1 MINNYSFPR
10 GASANEFTERSNFPT
25 ISYNPQRDIARCIYQ
40 LRSEFHYLEVL
51 AMLGDVSDAFRH
63 VPVHEDAVHMFVFAI
78 DSYIGINLSCRF
90 RRCGS
95 PLFYSL
101 AGSAINDCMNCQCR
115 YRSRQWTCIVF
126 TAVCGATTNLHG
138 TEQRESTRDA
148 NNALRKVM
156 LTVLGSTAINMK
168 KFTPWSA
175 TNKELDLLWNTVDGT
190 VSIPLDMMD
199 RALAQVDSV
208 LSARKTSKAD
218 LAKLLG
224 VFPHVATWFPST
236 RAFYQRAHMAM
247 ITMSPFTKHRITDV
261 VVEDW
266 RWFNAVLLHNE
277 RFNQVPVSQFA
288 DLASPTV
295 HMYMDASNVW
305 LWVLEPQTRE
315 LLRLWYTADA
325 LIALK
330 DPDTKFNNVTDL
342 QNAVLAAFVWGSH
355 WLSDDRRNST
365 HVRLH
370 IGNTSAVS
378 WASRRLS
385 HHPTAYL
392 YNRPLSLVE
401 LQYRITLSAERVP
414 GRLNTMADAE
424 SRAWSETNICGG
436 STSLRRV
443 HASMLER
450 Q

>member
-1 MINNYSFPR
+1 MINDYSFPR
-10 GASANEFTERSNFPT
+10 GASVHGAIQLPYYFLKSTASYFTR
-25 ISYNPQRDIARCIYQ
+25 IYQ
-40 LRSEFHYLEVL
+40 LRSKFHYLEVL
-51 AMLGDVSDAFRH
+51 IVLRDVSGAFRH
-63 VPVHEDAVHMFVFAI
+63 VPVHEDAVHM
-78 DSYIGINLSCRF
+78 IGIC
-90 RRCGS
+90 
-95 PLFYSL
+95 L
-101 AGSAINDCMNCQCR
+101 ASGHASF
-115 YRSRQWTCIVF
+115 SRQCVVRRHTC
-126 TAVCGATTNLHG
+126 
-138 TEQRESTRDA
+138 TEVSSANRRDNA
-148 NNALRKVM
+148 NFALRKVM
-156 LTVLGSTAINMK
+156 LTVLGRTAIITK
-168 KFTPWSA
+168 KLTPWSS
-175 TNKELDLLWNTVDGT
+175 TNKELGLVWNTVDGT

-224 VFPHVATWFPST
+224 VFPHVATCFLSA
-236 RAFYQRAHMAM
+236 RAFYQRAHTAM
-247 ITMSPFTKHRITDV
+247 INMNPFTRHPITDV
-261 VVEDW
+261 VVENW
-266 RWFNAVLLHNE
+266 RWFKAVLLHNE
-277 RFNQVPVSQFA
+277 RFNLVPVSQFA

-330 DPDTKFNNVTDL
+330 DPDTNFNNVTDL

-385 HHPTAYL
+385 HHPTVYL
-392 YNRPLSLVE
+392 YYRLLSLIE
-401 LQYRITLSAERVP
+401 LQYE
-414 GRLNTMADAE
+414 
-424 SRAWSETNICGG
+424 
-436 STSLRRV
+436 
-443 HASMLER
+443 
-450 Q
+450 